1 MVVLAAV
8 FDGFARQKR
17 CPAVRAFDRQK
28 WTTISIVDCPI
39 RGLAS
44 MVARA
49 LLLHFFGAVL
59 EFVRQAFRDILRG
72 RSSNAE
78 AGRWPAFL
86 TFGVLAARVYVN
98 VL

>member
-1 MVVLAAV
+1 
-8 FDGFARQKR
+8 
-17 CPAVRAFDRQK
+17 
-28 WTTISIVDCPI
+28 
-39 RGLAS
+39 

-78 AGRWPAFL
+78 AGCWPAFL